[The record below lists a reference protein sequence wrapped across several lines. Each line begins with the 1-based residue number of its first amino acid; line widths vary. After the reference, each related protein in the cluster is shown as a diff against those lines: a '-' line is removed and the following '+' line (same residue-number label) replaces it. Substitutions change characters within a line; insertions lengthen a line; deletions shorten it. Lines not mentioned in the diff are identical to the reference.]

1 LKDPTQPEQNRTEQN
16 GAEQSRIQP
25 NGAKCEAHWAGRRHR
40 SQQPPLKMHEK
51 KAAATTNTRRKGAFL
66 VWRIGFQEREQQRD
80 SDNMHSEKI

>member
-1 LKDPTQPEQNRTEQN
+1 
-16 GAEQSRIQP
+16 
-25 NGAKCEAHWAGRRHR
+25 
-40 SQQPPLKMHEK
+40 MHEK